1 MDLRSEQESVFGKVI
16 SLGSTNGI
24 PIRVHPSFAL
34 VLLWVVYEWGIRAR
48 GGVSGALFGLVIVLV
63 VFCCVLLHE
72 LAHAFAALRYG
83 IHVEDITL
91 LPIGGVARFEY
102 TPLTPRAETVIALAG
117 PATNIA
123 IALAITPGIMM
134 IAAIRAIS
142 DPVSILMISSEL
154 SLPGFVVQ
162 LWLANILL
170 ALFNLLPAFPMDGG
184 RVLRA
189 FLATFRSRLEATRIA
204 AIIGGGFA
212 VLMTVGGIALGDYV
226 MLLVAVFIVVAASME
241 FRMVATEMSLRGLPV
256 GQYALW
262 DGGGVQPNE
271 ALLSAISGGPRDV
284 VVVEDGTVVGMLWRR
299 DIMANQTSRHRL
311 RVVDLMDP
319 NVHAVEADDSLYDVH
334 QWLMQADKSAVPV
347 VENGR
352 YRGVFTTDR
361 LWHVYD
367 HVQSRQ
373 FAWYRS
379 GVRLLRRRLRLA

>member
-1 MDLRSEQESVFGKVI
+1 MFDKVI
-16 SLGSTNGI
+16 PLGSTNGI
-24 PIRVHPSFAL
+24 PIRVHPTFAL

-48 GGVSGALFGLVIVLV
+48 GGVNGAAFGLIIVLV

-72 LAHAFAALRYG
+72 LAHAVAALRYG
-83 IHVEDITL
+83 VHVEDITL

-123 IALAITPGIMM
+123 IALALTPFILM
-134 IAAIRAIS
+134 ISAIRAVS
-142 DPVSILMISSEL
+142 DPIDILLISSEL
-154 SLPGFVVQ
+154 SPAGFILQ

-170 ALFNLLPAFPMDGG
+170 AIFNLLPAFPMDGG

-189 FLATFRSRLEATRIA
+189 FLASFRSRLQATRIA
-204 AIIGGGFA
+204 AIIGAALALLMAIGGLF
-212 VLMTVGGIALGDYV
+212 IGDYV
-226 MLLVAVFIVVAASME
+226 LILVAVFIIVSASME

-271 ALLSAISGGPRDV
+271 ALLTAISGGPRDV
-284 VVVEDGTVVGMLWRR
+284 VVVEDGVVVGMLWRR

-311 RVVDLMDP
+311 RVADLMDA

-334 QWLMQADKSAVPV
+334 QWLMLADISAVPV

-379 GVRLLRRRLRLA
+379 GMRLLRRSLRLA

>member
-1 MDLRSEQESVFGKVI
+1 MFDKVI
-16 SLGSTNGI
+16 PLGSTNGI
-24 PIRVHPSFAL
+24 PIRVHPTFAL

-48 GGVSGALFGLVIVLV
+48 GGVNGAAFGLIIVLV

-72 LAHAFAALRYG
+72 LAHAVAALRYG
-83 IHVEDITL
+83 VHVEDITL

-123 IALAITPGIMM
+123 IALALTPFILM
-134 IAAIRAIS
+134 ISAIRAVS
-142 DPVSILMISSEL
+142 DPIDILLISSEL
-154 SLPGFVVQ
+154 SPAGFILQ

-170 ALFNLLPAFPMDGG
+170 AIFNLLPAFPMDGG

-189 FLATFRSRLEATRIA
+189 FLASFRSRLQATRIA
-204 AIIGGGFA
+204 AIIGAALALLMAIGG
-212 VLMTVGGIALGDYV
+212 LLIGDYV
-226 MLLVAVFIVVAASME
+226 LILVAVFIIVSASME

-271 ALLSAISGGPRDV
+271 ALLTAISGGPRDV
-284 VVVEDGTVVGMLWRR
+284 VVVEDGVVVGMLWRR

-311 RVVDLMDP
+311 RVADLMDA

-334 QWLMQADKSAVPV
+334 QWLMLADIPAVPV

-379 GVRLLRRRLRLA
+379 GMRLLRRSLRLA

>member
-1 MDLRSEQESVFGKVI
+1 MFEKVI
-16 SLGSTNGI
+16 PLGSTNGI
-24 PIRVHPSFAL
+24 PIRVHPTFAL

-48 GGVSGALFGLVIVLV
+48 GGVSGAIFGLVIVLV
-63 VFCCVLLHE
+63 VFFCVLLHE

-83 IHVEDITL
+83 VHVEDITL

-102 TPLTPRAETVIALAG
+102 TPLSPRAETVIALAG
-117 PATNIA
+117 PATNVV
-123 IALAITPGIMM
+123 IALALAPFIMM
-134 IAAIRAIS
+134 IAAVRAVS
-142 DPVSILMISSEL
+142 DPIDILLISSEL
-154 SLPGFVVQ
+154 SLAGFLLQ

-170 ALFNLLPAFPMDGG
+170 AIFNLLPAFPMDGG

-204 AIIGGGFA
+204 AIIGAALALLMAIGGF
-212 VLMTVGGIALGDYV
+212 ILGDYV
-226 MLLVAVFIVVAASME
+226 LLLVAVFIIVSASME

-284 VVVEDGTVVGMLWRR
+284 VVVEDGIVVGMLWRR

-311 RVVDLMDP
+311 RVADLMDAT
-319 NVHAVEADDSLYDVH
+319 VHTVEADDSLYDVH
-334 QWLMQADKSAVPV
+334 QWLMLSDKPAVPV
-347 VENGR
+347 VESGR

-379 GVRLLRRRLRLA
+379 GVRHLRRRLRLA